1 MKRRPALVASDRPTT
16 KHQQPDGIIITASTL
31 RAKEVRLPATSKQPQ
46 TVDEYIAALP
56 SDARS
61 ALEQVRAAV
70 RKAAPLAEE
79 RMSYRMPTF
88 FQNGVVVHIGA
99 FKQHIGLFPPVR
111 GDATL
116 EKALVK
122 YVGEK
127 GNLRFPLD
135 EPMPLALITR
145 IVKHR
150 VKQNAARKTRR

>member
-1 MKRRPALVASDRPTT
+1 M
-16 KHQQPDGIIITASTL
+16 
-31 RAKEVRLPATSKQPQ
+31 PATSKPQ
-46 TVDEYIAALP
+46 TVEEYVAALP

-61 ALEQVRAAV
+61 AFEQVRAAV

-99 FKQHIGLFPPVR
+99 FKQHLGLFPPVR

>member
-1 MKRRPALVASDRPTT
+1 M
-16 KHQQPDGIIITASTL
+16 
-31 RAKEVRLPATSKQPQ
+31 PATSKPQ
-46 TVDEYIAALP
+46 TVEEYVAALP

-61 ALEQVRAAV
+61 AFEQVRAAV